1 MPYGR
6 PSKLSDPHDM
16 DIHTDRD
23 TRDIIAEGT
32 VRSNFRSRSEFIR
45 FVLRCYASGA
55 GFSCLSSSARPQK
68 ISELVYGISGSA

>member
-6 PSKLSDPHDM
+6 PSELTNPHDM
-16 DIHTDRD
+16 DITTDRD

-32 VRSNFRSRSEFIR
+32 FRSNFRSRSKFIR
-45 FVLRCYASGA
+45 LALRCYASEA
-55 GFSCLSSSARPQK
+55 GYSCLSSSARPQK